1 MTYFYGVNIEERYW
15 TFEYAISYLI
25 APFLGGFMGGNIF
38 NQIKRA
44 IHGMEEFDRPG
55 SRTGKSGEELEM

>member
-38 NQIKRA
+38 N
-44 IHGMEEFDRPG
+44 
-55 SRTGKSGEELEM
+55 